1 MARPALTKP
10 VGKCRRRAQDA
21 HSLGHLL
28 PHFTGAAPDRDPR
41 PLPQLTLGQRQ
52 GGLFAAGISQGE
64 HGSVAVKERPGF
76 VQQDL
81 PQPPHVAL
89 FGWRSG
95 VHGQVG
101 PRHRR
106 LSAVLLQPLQPLDR
120 QLARLGHLRGQ
131 GRTGGRDGPPSPPS
145 GALAILDGEKPAGA
159 CVMRERRGW
168 TEGQVRLHMR

>member
-10 VGKCRRRAQDA
+10 VGKCWAPGPGRTFPGSSAAPFHRCSSRASPRR
-21 HSLGHLL
+21 
-28 PHFTGAAPDRDPR
+28 PDRDPS
-41 PLPQLTLGQRQ
+41 PPPQLTLGQRQ
-52 GGLFAAGISQGE
+52 GGLFTTGISQGE

-95 VHGQVG
+95 VHGLVG

-106 LSAVLLQPLQPLDR
+106 LPTVLLQPLQPLDR

-131 GRTGGRDGPPSPPS
+131 GCTGGRDGPPSPPS
-145 GALAILDGEKPAGA
+145 GALAILEGEKPAGA
-159 CVMRERRGW
+159 CVIRER
-168 TEGQVRLHMR
+168 